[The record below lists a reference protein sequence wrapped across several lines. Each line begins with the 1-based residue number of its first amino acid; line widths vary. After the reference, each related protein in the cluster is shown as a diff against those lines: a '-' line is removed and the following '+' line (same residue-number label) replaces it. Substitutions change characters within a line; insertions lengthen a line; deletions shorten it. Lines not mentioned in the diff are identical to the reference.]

1 MGVGCNATDRPDPQ
15 LAARIERALSDSR
28 TVVDG
33 GAGTSAYMPVDREV
47 VAVESSTTVAA
58 QRRPGS
64 APVECA
70 HVESPSV
77 ASEAGRRAR
86 GMLRGRAFVAL
97 LGCLGLLAAG
107 CGGGSG
113 SPSVARL
120 GSTAVSA
127 SGGGGSAAL
136 TQQQEVSID
145 VAYAACLN
153 RHGVKVAAAR
163 TGGLVWAAG
172 PGVPGPGSPQVA
184 GAERDCKSVLPK
196 GGLPSRPTAAQ
207 NSRALAQLLRY
218 ARCIRAHG
226 IPNFPDP
233 TSQGLR
239 ISPSSGIDLNS
250 PQFLAA
256 QKSCQSQSLTLA
268 GAP

>member
-1 MGVGCNATDRPDPQ
+1 
-15 LAARIERALSDSR
+15 
-28 TVVDG
+28 
-33 GAGTSAYMPVDREV
+33 
-47 VAVESSTTVAA
+47 
-58 QRRPGS
+58 
-64 APVECA
+64 
-70 HVESPSV
+70 
-77 ASEAGRRAR
+77 
-86 GMLRGRAFVAL
+86 MLRAAALVVL

-120 GSTAVSA
+120 GSTTTSA
-127 SGGGGSAAL
+127 SSGVGSAAL
-136 TQQQEVSID
+136 TPQQEISID
-145 VAYAACLN
+145 VAYAGCLN
-153 RHGVKVAAAR
+153 KHGVEVQAAR

-172 PGVPGPGSPQVA
+172 PVLPGPGSPQVVA
-184 GAERDCKSVLPK
+184 AERDCRSVLPK

-207 NSRALAQLLRY
+207 TARALAQLLRY

-226 IPNFPDP
+226 IPKFPDP

-239 ISPSSGIDLNS
+239 ISPSSVIDLNS

-256 QKSCQSQSLTLA
+256 EKRCKGQSLTLG